1 MADSSR
7 NYPSGKRTPP
17 ELRELVC
24 GWYWSPGVAVPV
36 AVFQP
41 SPDRT
46 LASWLDS
53 PLNVTGTDSTHRH
66 RMDGEHQP
74 TDLAV
79 GGSNP
84 SRRAASQQVR
94 GFVSQASRLGS
105 CAGA

>member
-1 MADSSR
+1 MEAQ
-7 NYPSGKRTPP
+7 GLEGRTEPCRQQQKLSIGEAHPP

-53 PLNVTGTDSTHRH
+53 PRNVTGTDSTHRDQL
-66 RMDGEHQP
+66 DGEDPP

-84 SRRAASQQVR
+84 SRRAAS
-94 GFVSQASRLGS
+94 A
-105 CAGA
+105 